1 MYIGNEIVEVAAI
14 GRLCLMRKR
23 CIDDWAGTK
32 LWEYF
37 GQVETLVNISG
48 VLSKW
53 ARQRLFLNGDH
64 LVWWNGREVQF
75 FEIEV
80 CVSLS
85 LWNFYVRS
93 ERFIFS
99 FDANFL
105 TVIIR
110 PFEGRRA
117 INSRIWGGIDAS
129 FSPVAKGDSRA
140 GSSVLEEVM
149 VGEYLV
155 TMVTVIHA
163 KSRSIIRG
171 KLKFPCRNNLQFS
184 RLAVLYHE
192 YFISLCVCVPFPR
205 TVKIIT
211 IWSSTTRSA

>member
-1 MYIGNEIVEVAAI
+1 M
-14 GRLCLMRKR
+14 RL
-23 CIDDWAGTK
+23 IEA
-32 LWEYF
+32 LWGF
-37 GQVETLVNISG
+37 CRHGISG

-93 ERFIFS
+93 ERFIIS

-117 INSRIWGGIDAS
+117 INSRIWGRIDAS

-140 GSSVLEEVM
+140 GSPVLEEVM
-149 VGEYLV
+149 VDECV
-155 TMVTVIHA
+155 VAMVTVIDA
-163 KSRSIIRG
+163 KSRSSSRD
-171 KLKFPCRNNLQFS
+171 KVKFPVRNNFQFS
-184 RLAVLYHE
+184 RLTVLCYE
-192 YFISLCVCVPFPR
+192 YFIYLCACVPFPR
-205 TVKIIT
+205 MVKIIT
-211 IWSSTTRSA
+211 IASSTARSA